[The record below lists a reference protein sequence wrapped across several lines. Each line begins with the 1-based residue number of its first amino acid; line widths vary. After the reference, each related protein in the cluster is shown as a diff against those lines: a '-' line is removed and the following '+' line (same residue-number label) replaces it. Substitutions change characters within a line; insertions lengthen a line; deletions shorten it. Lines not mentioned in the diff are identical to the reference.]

1 MTHDEVND
9 LMARM
14 LTCATYIANN
24 LNEGPTPRPRV
35 LEDAGNLL
43 IEAASVLEK
52 LNPPPEPKLD
62 PLPMPWNLIGGK
74 PDDLATFTDPG
85 VPAIR
90 SRPVSKNACPGC
102 DSRAN
107 KIVHRVDNW
116 LELECPICGT
126 RWKYSNIGKA
136 IWR

>member
-1 MTHDEVND
+1 MTHDEVRD
-9 LMARM
+9 LAARM
-14 LTCATYIANN
+14 LTCATYITSHIEEHPFPDPVA
-24 LNEGPTPRPRV
+24 R
-35 LEDAGNLL
+35 DACSLL

-62 PLPMPWNLIGGK
+62 PLPVPWNLIGGK

-136 IWR
+136 KWL